1 MANPRGGKSTAKMTG
16 KGSKRR
22 PQQVKDD
29 AFDNNWN
36 NIFGNKSMEPQ
47 TVNEPL
53 SRYFSAN
60 GAIEAL
66 VCKVPDGFLVET
78 YKKNKLV
85 ETSKIFSFVN
95 HAENHA
101 EDIIY

>member
-1 MANPRGGKSTAKMTG
+1 MKMTG

-22 PQQVKDD
+22 PQQVNHD

-36 NIFGNKSMEPQ
+36 NIFGNKTMEPE
-47 TVNEPL
+47 TVNEPM

-66 VCKVPDGFLVET
+66 VCKVPNGFLVET
-78 YKKNKLV
+78 YEKNKLV
-85 ETSKIFSFVN
+85 KTSKTFTSE
-95 HAENHA
+95 HQAENYA

>member
-1 MANPRGGKSTAKMTG
+1 MSG

-22 PQQVKDD
+22 PQQVNDD
-29 AFDNNWN
+29 FFDDNWN
-36 NIFGNKSMEPQ
+36 NIFGKKSMESQ
-47 TVNEPL
+47 TANIPL

-60 GAIEAL
+60 GALETL
-66 VCKVPDGFLVET
+66 VCKVPQGFVVET

-85 ETSKIFSFVN
+85 ETSKTFN
-95 HAENHA
+95 AENLAQNYA